1 MGPLM
6 QHFLRRG
13 VYKWTIVVNQFRD
26 KKTMNILMFLGY
38 SGAIWCMA
46 YVLASWNF

>member
-1 MGPLM
+1 VERCSCLDPMQCEVRGMGFDIM
-6 QHFLRRG
+6 A
-13 VYKWTIVVNQFRD
+13 
-26 KKTMNILMFLGY
+26 FLGY